1 MIYIGIDVAKDS
13 LVGVRIDKS
22 VRVKEE
28 HVIANTKEAIEEFL
42 EKITKKWK
50 RIVIGSEATGYYHQ
64 ALALACLDRGMTFRL
79 LNPIVTKQFTRATV
93 RKRKTDLSDA
103 FVIAKLIMQGEGTL
117 LTKAMF
123 TQGKPA
129 IRTAVKLSQ
138 MEQMLVLMQQK
149 LQLIGMEESLINELQ
164 YCQEKLQT
172 SQKIFRS
179 FAEARVDKKLHA
191 LLMSIPGIGTT
202 IATTL
207 IAELGEIT
215 RFPNGDCLVAFCG
228 LDPRVKQSGIG
239 LHHNTHLT
247 KRGSP
252 YLRRTVFLAASI
264 AERCDEELKTYY
276 EKKRNE
282 GKFYK
287 EATVAVA
294 RKLLYRIYAVWKRQT
309 PFVVKEI

>member
-1 MIYIGIDVAKDS
+1 MVVIGIDVAKDS
-13 LVGVRIDKS
+13 LVGVRIDRS
-22 VRVKEE
+22 TRVKETF
-28 HVIANTKEAIEEFL
+28 VIENTKEAIEQFL
-42 EKITKKWK
+42 ERVTVKWK
-50 RIVIGSEATGYYHQ
+50 KIVIGSEATGYYHQ
-64 ALALACLDRGMTFRL
+64 ALALACLDREITFRL

-103 FVIAKLIMQGEGTL
+103 FVIAKLVEQGEGTL

-129 IRTAVKLSQ
+129 IRTAVKLNQ
-138 MEQMLVLMQQK
+138 IEQMLTLMQQQ
-149 LQLIGMEESLINELQ
+149 LQLITMDESLVTEL
-164 YCQEKLQT
+164 KLCCDQLQK
-172 SQKIFRS
+172 SQKVFRG
-179 FAEARVDKKLHA
+179 FAQNTVDKKLHA

-207 IAELGEIT
+207 ITEIGDIT
-215 RFPNGDCLVAFCG
+215 RFQNGNCLVAFTG

-252 YLRRTVFLAASI
+252 YLRRTLFLAASI
-264 AERCDEELKTYY
+264 AQRHDIELKTHY

-309 PFVVKEI
+309 PFVIRSV

>member
-1 MIYIGIDVAKDS
+1 MQVIGIDVAKDG
-13 LVGVRIDKS
+13 LVGVRIDRS
-22 VRVKEE
+22 TRVKETF
-28 HVIANTKEAIEEFL
+28 VIENTKEAIELFL
-42 EKITKKWK
+42 TRVTGRWKK
-50 RIVIGSEATGYYHQ
+50 IVIGSDTTGYYHQ
-64 ALALACLDRGMTFRL
+64 VLALACLDRGMTFRL
-79 LNPIVTKQFTRATV
+79 LNPIITKQFTRATV

-103 FVIAKLIMQGEGTL
+103 FVIAKLVMQQEGTL
-117 LTKAMF
+117 LTKALF

-129 IRTAVKLSQ
+129 IRTAVKLNQ

-149 LQLIGMEESLINELQ
+149 LQLIAMDQSLVKQLGLCQQQLQ
-164 YCQEKLQT
+164 K
-172 SQKIFRS
+172 SQKVFRS
-179 FAEARVDKKLHA
+179 FAEKTVDAKLHT

-207 IAELGEIT
+207 IAEIGDIT
-215 RFPNGDCLVAFCG
+215 RFPRGDCLVAFTG

-252 YLRRTVFLAASI
+252 YLRRTLFLAASI
-264 AERCDEELKTYY
+264 AQRHDKELKTYY
-276 EKKRNE
+276 EKKRGE

-294 RKLLYRIYAVWKRQT
+294 RKLLYRTYAVWKRQT
-309 PFVVKEI
+309 PYVVKAI